1 MIRRPPRST
10 RTDTL
15 FPYATLFRSYDDFI
29 ESERLTANPD
39 VEYEVCSRGS
49 CTIRFGYD
57 YNMLANIGQVTVK
70 GIELEGLWRLGD
82 AWAMRAAWSHNEGEQ
97 KDGSPLD
104 SINPDRGV
112 VGLSWLGPDGR
123 LRITGSLTH
132 ALAKKRDDVHIEPDV
147 FGQVSEPFLSD
158 AYTVVDLFG
167 SYRVNDHMRINAGV
181 YNLFDEEYY
190 QWARIRNVT
199 RGDFYLYGYAT
210 DEGIGRY
217 SEPGRNYRITVSVA
231 F

>member
-97 KDGSPLD
+97 KDGSPPD
-104 SINPDRGV
+104 SINPNRGV

-123 LRITGSLTH
+123 LRRTGRLPPH
-132 ALAKKRDDVHIEPDV
+132 PPKHP
-147 FGQVSEPFLSD
+147 
-158 AYTVVDLFG
+158 
-167 SYRVNDHMRINAGV
+167 
-181 YNLFDEEYY
+181 
-190 QWARIRNVT
+190 
-199 RGDFYLYGYAT
+199 AT
-210 DEGIGRY
+210 DHIQ
-217 SEPGRNYRITVSVA
+217 
-231 F
+231 